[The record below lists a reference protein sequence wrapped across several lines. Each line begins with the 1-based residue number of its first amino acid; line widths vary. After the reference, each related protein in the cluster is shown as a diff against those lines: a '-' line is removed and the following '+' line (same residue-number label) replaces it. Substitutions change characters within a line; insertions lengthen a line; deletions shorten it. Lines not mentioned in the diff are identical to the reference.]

1 MKGSKVFKNYLFNA
15 GYQLLAIIVP
25 LVTTP
30 YISRVLNADGIGI
43 YSFTFSIV
51 SYFTLCSALGT
62 VSYANKQIG
71 ILQDDPVL
79 RTQKFF
85 DVFSLR
91 LITTSAAL
99 VIYLCYCIFF
109 AQYKAIAL
117 IQSFYILGIMF
128 DTSWFF
134 QGMEDFKRI
143 ALRNYFFK
151 FLNVVFIFVFV
162 KDKNDLWKYVLGLAL
177 LTFIGN
183 ASLLPSLKKYL
194 VRIKGY
200 KIKPFCDF
208 KVIVQLFIP
217 ALAVQIYAML
227 DKSMIGWITHDNAQN
242 GYYEQSEK
250 IIKMCLML
258 ITALITVTMP
268 RISKLFAEGNKRE
281 AEETLYK
288 SARFVWFFGVPL
300 TLGVIGVAKTLVPVF
315 FGDGWEPVINMLYV
329 MSLLFITMGLNQTLG
344 TLYFISTGRQSNY
357 TAAIITG
364 GIFNIAFN
372 AILIPH
378 FGALGAGTASVLGEL
393 VIFAFES
400 IYIIKHKSFSMRPIF
415 TASAKYL
422 IAGAIMLAMLALAEI
437 KLPKNAAV
445 LALMIIAGAA
455 IYFAALIIMKDKF
468 IFEII
473 EMVKA
478 KFHIGKRG

>member
-30 YISRVLNADGIGI
+30 YISRVLNANGIGI

-71 ILQDDPVL
+71 ILQDNPAL

-151 FLNVVFIFVFV
+151 FLNVV
-162 KDKNDLWKYVLGLAL
+162 
-177 LTFIGN
+177 LTAF
-183 ASLLPSLKKYL
+183 L
-194 VRIKGY
+194 R
-200 KIKPFCDF
+200 
-208 KVIVQLFIP
+208 
-217 ALAVQIYAML
+217 
-227 DKSMIGWITHDNAQN
+227 
-242 GYYEQSEK
+242 
-250 IIKMCLML
+250 
-258 ITALITVTMP
+258 
-268 RISKLFAEGNKRE
+268 EG
-281 AEETLYK
+281 
-288 SARFVWFFGVPL
+288 V
-300 TLGVIGVAKTLVPVF
+300 
-315 FGDGWEPVINMLYV
+315 
-329 MSLLFITMGLNQTLG
+329 
-344 TLYFISTGRQSNY
+344 
-357 TAAIITG
+357 
-364 GIFNIAFN
+364 
-372 AILIPH
+372 
-378 FGALGAGTASVLGEL
+378 
-393 VIFAFES
+393 
-400 IYIIKHKSFSMRPIF
+400 
-415 TASAKYL
+415 
-422 IAGAIMLAMLALAEI
+422 
-437 KLPKNAAV
+437 
-445 LALMIIAGAA
+445 
-455 IYFAALIIMKDKF
+455 
-468 IFEII
+468 
-473 EMVKA
+473 
-478 KFHIGKRG
+478 

>member
-99 VIYLCYCIFF
+99 VIYLCYALFF
-109 AQYKAIAL
+109 AEHKTIAL
-117 IQSFYILGIMF
+117 IQSFYILGVMF

-151 FLNVVFIFVFV
+151 FLNVAFIFIFV
-162 KDKNDLWKYVLGLAL
+162 KDKDDLWKYVFGLAL

-183 ASLLPSLKKYL
+183 ASLIPSLRKYL

-268 RISKLFAEGNKRE
+268 RISKLFAEGNKKE
-281 AEETLYK
+281 AEATLYK
-288 SARFVWFFGVPL
+288 SAGFVWFFGVPL
-300 TLGVIGVAKTLVPVF
+300 TLGVIGIAKTLVPVF
-315 FGDGWEPVINMLYV
+315 FGNGWEPVINMLYV
-329 MSLLFITMGLNQTLG
+329 MSLLFITMGLNQTMG
-344 TLYFISTGRQSNY
+344 TLYFIATGKQNIY

-364 GIFNIAFN
+364 GIFNIIFN

-378 FGALGAGTASVLGEL
+378 LGALGAGAASVLGEI
-393 VIFAFES
+393 VIFMFES
-400 IYIIKHKSFSMRPIF
+400 VYIAKHKSFSLRPVF
-415 TASAKYL
+415 KASIKYL
-422 IAGAIMLAMLALAEI
+422 IAGAIMLAALIFAGLN
-437 KLPKNAAV
+437 LPKNAAV
-445 LALMIIAGAA
+445 LAGMIIAGAA
-455 IYFAALIIMKDKF
+455 IYFAALLIMKDKF
-468 IFEII
+468 IFEIAEI
-473 EMVKA
+473 VKA